1 MGKYSSVKETQSNT
15 SGYRLRK
22 IMEIREITEI
32 ETREQETQ
40 SSTSGDR
47 LRKKLEIME
56 ITNLQRVG
64 KAVQY
69 FRRPAKKN
77 KGNKGNNGNNRN
89 NGNNLQ

>member
-22 IMEIREITEI
+22 IMEIREISEI

-47 LRKKLEIME
+47 LRK
-56 ITNLQRVG
+56 ITKITR
-64 KAVQY
+64 
-69 FRRPAKKN
+69 
-77 KGNKGNNGNNRN
+77 
-89 NGNNLQ
+89 